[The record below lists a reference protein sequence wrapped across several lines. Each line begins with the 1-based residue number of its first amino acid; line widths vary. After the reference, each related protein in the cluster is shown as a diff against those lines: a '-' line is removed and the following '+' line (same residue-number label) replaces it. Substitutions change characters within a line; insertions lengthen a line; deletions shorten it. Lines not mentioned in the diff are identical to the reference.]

1 MLLQVNGSVN
11 GIEFILSDVEIDI
24 GKYSNTVTRQS
35 LVVAIGLD
43 VGIVVYRRQ
52 KLVCLS
58 LSIL

>member
-11 GIEFILSDVEIDI
+11 GIEFIFSDVEIDI

-35 LVVAIGLD
+35 LVSAIGLD

-52 KLVCLS
+52 KLVSLS